1 MENGLQIFVRI
12 LSITIRNIKK
22 IIHNA
27 NAATGA
33 LTNNFKIKEDHR
45 ENKLDG
51 LYYLPQLQW

>member
-1 MENGLQIFVRI
+1 MENGLQISVKK
-12 LSITIRNIKK
+12 LSVTIRNTKR

-27 NAATGA
+27 NAATGV

-51 LYYLPQLQW
+51 LYYMPQLQW